1 MPTFSNL
8 TTPGGFKN
16 GEVASAFQKAIRRGE
31 EREAIFWATEL
42 DLAGYGNYV
51 WKRMRVI
58 ASEDVGMADRDLTV
72 TIRCLY
78 ENWKESRKGDQYV
91 PYAGGKLF
99 FIHAIIA
106 LVRAE
111 KSRMMDHA
119 LMVFYEGDRE
129 AMGFEIPDHALDR
142 HTGRGR
148 KMGRGQEHF
157 FEEGAQLGNRS
168 KLPDPYEEEGR
179 ANRTAKEEAAKFA
192 QAELTV

>member
-1 MPTFSNL
+1 VPTFSSME
-8 TTPGGFKN
+8 TPGGFKC

-42 DLAGYGNYV
+42 DLTGYGNYV

-58 ASEDVGMADRDLTV
+58 ASEDVGLADPHLTT
-72 TIRCLY
+72 TIRTLY
-78 ENWKESRKGDQYV
+78 ENWKESRKGNEYV

-99 FIHAIIA
+99 FIHAVILLA
-106 LVRAE
+106 RAQ
-111 KSRMMDHA
+111 KSRMVDHA

-129 AMGFEIPDHALDR
+129 AMGMEIPDHALDR

-157 FEEGAQLGNRS
+157 FEEGAQLANRADM
-168 KLPDPYEEEGR
+168 PDPYEEEGR
-179 ANRTAKEEAAKFA
+179 ANRTAKEEAARFV
-192 QAELTV
+192 QAELA